1 MLLNEAFTLAS
12 LPTSNRTYDVVP
24 AGWYVAQI
32 TDAEVKQT
40 KSGTGEYIKI
50 RYDIQGPTSQGRVVF
65 GNLNVKNANP
75 AAEKIGRQQ
84 LGDIMRSVGLSAV
97 TDTDQLLGTTM
108 QIKIDIRDSE
118 QYGPSNEVKAWKA
131 LSAGMAPAPAV
142 KPPASNAKTA
152 PPWLAKK

>member
-131 LSAGMAPAPAV
+131 LAAGMAPAPAV
-142 KPPASNAKTA
+142 KPPASNARTS

>member
-12 LPTSNRTYDVVP
+12 LPTSDRNYEVVP

-108 QIKIDIRDSE
+108 QIKIDIRESE

-131 LSAGMAPAPAV
+131 LAAGMAPPPAV

-152 PPWLAKK
+152 PPWLGKK

>member
-12 LPTSNRTYDVVP
+12 LPTSDRNYEVVP

-131 LSAGMAPAPAV
+131 LAAGMAPAPAV
-142 KPPASNAKTA
+142 KPPASNAKTS

>member
-50 RYDIQGPTSQGRVVF
+50 RYDIQGPTSQRRVVF

-108 QIKIDIRDSE
+108 QIKIDIRESE

-131 LSAGMAPAPAV
+131 LAAGMAPAPAV

>member
-108 QIKIDIRDSE
+108 QIKIDIRDSD

-131 LSAGMAPAPAV
+131 LAAGMAPAPAV

>member
-12 LPTSNRTYDVVP
+12 LPTSDRNYEVVP

-50 RYDIQGPTSQGRVVF
+50 RYDIQGPTSQSRVVF

-108 QIKIDIRDSE
+108 QIKIDIRESE

-131 LSAGMAPAPAV
+131 LAAGMAPAPAV
-142 KPPASNAKTA
+142 KPPASNAKTS

>member
-1 MLLNEAFTLAS
+1 MLLKETFSIET
-12 LPTSNRTYDVVP
+12 LPTSDRNYEVVP

-32 TDAEVKQT
+32 TDSEVKQT
-40 KSGTGEYIKI
+40 KSGTGSYIKI
-50 RYDIQGPTSQGRVVF
+50 RYDIQGPTHSGRVIF
-65 GNLNVKNANP
+65 GNLNVENANP

-84 LGDIMRSVGLSAV
+84 LGEIMRAIGLSVV

-108 QIKIDIRDSE
+108 QIKVDIRESE
-118 QYGPSNEVKAWKA
+118 QYGNSNEVKGWKA
-131 LSAGMAPAPAV
+131 VAAGMAPAPKV

>member
-131 LSAGMAPAPAV
+131 LAAGMAPAPAV
-142 KPPASNAKTA
+142 KPLASNAKTS

>member
-131 LSAGMAPAPAV
+131 LAAGMAPAPAV
-142 KPPASNAKTA
+142 KPSASNAKTA

>member
-12 LPTSNRTYDVVP
+12 LPTSDRNYEVVP

-108 QIKIDIRDSE
+108 QIKIDIRESE

-131 LSAGMAPAPAV
+131 LAAGMAPAPAV

>member
-108 QIKIDIRDSE
+108 QIKIDIRESE

-131 LSAGMAPAPAV
+131 LAAGMAPPPAV

>member
-12 LPTSNRTYDVVP
+12 LPTSDRNYEVVP

-32 TDAEVKQT
+32 TDAEIKDT
-40 KSGTGEYIKI
+40 KRGDGKYIKI
-50 RYDIQGPTSQGRVVF
+50 RYDIQGPNHQGRVVF
-65 GNLNVKNANP
+65 GNLNVNNPNP

-84 LGDIMRSVGLSAV
+84 LGDIMRSVGMSNV
-97 TDTDQLLGTTM
+97 TDTDELLGKTM

-131 LSAGMAPAPAV
+131 LSAGMVPAPAV
-142 KPPASNAKTA
+142 KPPASNAKTS

>member
-12 LPTSNRTYDVVP
+12 LPTSDRNYEVVP

-108 QIKIDIRDSE
+108 QIKIDIRESE

-131 LSAGMAPAPAV
+131 LAAGMAPAPAV
-142 KPPASNAKTA
+142 KPPASNAKTS

>member
-12 LPTSNRTYDVVP
+12 LPTSDRNYEVVP

-50 RYDIQGPTSQGRVVF
+50 RYDIQGPNHQGRVVF

-108 QIKIDIRDSE
+108 QIKIDIRESE

-131 LSAGMAPAPAV
+131 LAAGMAPAPAV
-142 KPPASNAKTA
+142 KPPASNAKTS

>member
-131 LSAGMAPAPAV
+131 LAAGMAPAPAV

>member
-12 LPTSNRTYDVVP
+12 LPTSERNYEVVP

-131 LSAGMAPAPAV
+131 LAAGMAPAPAV
-142 KPPASNAKTA
+142 KPPASNAKTS

>member
-1 MLLNEAFTLAS
+1 MLLNETFTLET
-12 LPTSNRTYDVVP
+12 LPTSDRTYQVVP

-32 TDAEVKQT
+32 TAAEVKKT

-131 LSAGMAPAPAV
+131 LAAGMAPAPAV

>member
-32 TDAEVKQT
+32 TDAEIKDT
-40 KSGTGEYIKI
+40 KRGDGKYIKI
-50 RYDIQGPTSQGRVVF
+50 RYDIQGPNHQGRVVF
-65 GNLNVKNANP
+65 GNLNVNNPNP

-84 LGDIMRSVGLSAV
+84 LGDIMRSVGMSNV
-97 TDTDQLLGTTM
+97 TDTDELLGKTM

-131 LSAGMAPAPAV
+131 LAAGMAPAPAV

>member
-50 RYDIQGPTSQGRVVF
+50 RYDIQGPTSQRRVVF

-131 LSAGMAPAPAV
+131 LAAGMAPAPAV
-142 KPPASNAKTA
+142 KPPASNAKTS